1 MPRLAFHPARHGFH
15 FTNLFVNRITPHI
28 TTYGLCGGMV
38 LAAARYWQ
46 HRLPIPTHIADDFP
60 DGSPA
65 GVPPPGSPLH
75 GYIYDCQMAS
85 YGPLGVISAA
95 NWITMPWITHEDQ
108 FRWSAND
115 EFPRIKAMIDVGAPV
130 VLGLRRVE
138 GGPFGHQVLAYGY
151 DAAAQAVYVYDP
163 NYPDVEK
170 CLRLD
175 HAARAIVYDGA
186 GSPAWSSYFIT
197 GCAMEGPRPPY
208 VDLGLQR
215 GVTVSAGEVAPGAT
229 VTIEAAVRNFG
240 FRAAHLRELVVTL
253 RGPRGETLD
262 ASVGAGDGDP
272 TPLAPGGERLVR
284 RTGRVGASAGVY
296 TVGVSYRSSA
306 GELIPVPAIAGGT
319 RSEVAVRVIAT
330 TGSGAPR
337 WRSLGGILTSTPAVG
352 VNADGRLEVF
362 GRGQDDRMWRLTQ
375 TATGRD
381 EFGGWELLPGEHTF
395 AGGPA
400 VVRNHWRK
408 LELFARGRDGALW
421 HRWQHEPDVRTSDKW
436 SGWHHKGGGLAC
448 DPAVALN
455 HDDRIEVLV
464 IGTDARVHRIYQ
476 RWFDAFGA
484 PWSGWEPIGSRRF
497 TGRPAV
503 ERDGSGCLVAYA
515 RSADDHSLWRARQV
529 SPSGPWAD
537 WVATGGVGGDP
548 ALGRNADGRLEA
560 FVRGTDGRIWHQ
572 WQASPG
578 GDWSGWAPLGADP
591 APILDGGGR
600 PTVFTQADGRL
611 AVAGV
616 ESDREAHVIVR
627 VDAAPY
633 WTPYQLVGSEVS
645 GEIAAAAGGGMSG
658 LFALG
663 PGRDLRVALRRP

>member
-1 MPRLAFHPARHGFH
+1 
-15 FTNLFVNRITPHI
+15 
-28 TTYGLCGGMV
+28 
-38 LAAARYWQ
+38 
-46 HRLPIPTHIADDFP
+46 
-60 DGSPA
+60 
-65 GVPPPGSPLH
+65 
-75 GYIYDCQMAS
+75 
-85 YGPLGVISAA
+85 
-95 NWITMPWITHEDQ
+95 
-108 FRWSAND
+108 
-115 EFPRIKAMIDVGAPV
+115 
-130 VLGLRRVE
+130 
-138 GGPFGHQVLAYGY
+138 
-151 DAAAQAVYVYDP
+151 
-163 NYPDVEK
+163 
-170 CLRLD
+170 
-175 HAARAIVYDGA
+175 
-186 GSPAWSSYFIT
+186 
-197 GCAMEGPRPPY
+197 
-208 VDLGLQR
+208 
-215 GVTVSAGEVAPGAT
+215 
-229 VTIEAAVRNFG
+229 VRNFG

-497 TGRPAV
+497 TGRPAI

-529 SPSGPWAD
+529 SPSGA
-537 WVATGGVGGDP
+537 VGRLGGDRRRRRRSRP
-548 ALGRNADGRLEA
+548 RPQRRRATRGLRPRHRRPDLAPVASQPGRRLERLGA
-560 FVRGTDGRIWHQ
+560 ARCRPGADPRRRWSSNRVHPGRW
-572 WQASPG
+572 SPG
-578 GDWSGWAPLGADP
+578 GRRGRERSRGPRDRPRRRRAVLDP
-591 APILDGGGR
+591 VPA
-600 PTVFTQADGRL
+600 
-611 AVAGV
+611 
-616 ESDREAHVIVR
+616 
-627 VDAAPY
+627 
-633 WTPYQLVGSEVS
+633 
-645 GEIAAAAGGGMSG
+645 
-658 LFALG
+658 
-663 PGRDLRVALRRP
+663 RRQRGQR